1 MCIAENMSCVKES
14 FRSEWILDHNRIQSN
29 LHVRPPLI
37 THYHSVLHFEWSLT
51 GGSTVKYLEALC
63 TVDFAVFLLPFSNI
77 VLYSGYHGL

>member
-1 MCIAENMSCVKES
+1 MCLDLELFSEEVPLWFDSCK
-14 FRSEWILDHNRIQSN
+14 
-29 LHVRPPLI
+29 RPPPVSD
-37 THYHSVLHFEWSLT
+37 HSVLHFGWSLT